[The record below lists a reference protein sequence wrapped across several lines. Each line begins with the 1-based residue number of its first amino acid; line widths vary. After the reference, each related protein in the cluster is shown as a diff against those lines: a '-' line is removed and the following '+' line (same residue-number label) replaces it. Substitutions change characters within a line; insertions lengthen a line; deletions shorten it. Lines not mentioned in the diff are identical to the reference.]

1 MAGGKAAKAGN
12 GTDDAPA
19 PRRAPGR
26 APGSPKVP
34 GSGRRKGVPSA
45 MGKEARLFLAAHSGY
60 LDTICRVCAGKAV
73 KMSGPTGKKVW
84 FHPEWKDRRWAIE
97 LVASKL
103 LPTMAASEL
112 SGPEGERLL
121 PTNLAMTDKEL
132 ARRVALILTQADGT
146 DALAALTEGRDGS
159 TPRRAEADDVAGS
172 SAPRS
177 GTSAAARNNGK
188 TPPGGPLSAGRSPRW
203 GATGTI

>member
-1 MAGGKAAKAGN
+1 M
-12 GTDDAPA
+12 
-19 PRRAPGR
+19 
-26 APGSPKVP
+26 
-34 GSGRRKGVPSA
+34 
-45 MGKEARLFLAAHSGY
+45 
-60 LDTICRVCAGKAV
+60 
-73 KMSGPTGKKVW
+73 
-84 FHPEWKDRRWAIE
+84 
-97 LVASKL
+97 ASKL